1 MGVSFFRPWMSVNRG
16 GWELQTLLTKVSLTT
31 FNSRFISVVLR
42 AYGLRSNGSG
52 ATHHQTENPIIAQ
65 RANTNRM
72 SLQYEY
78 TIASDSLKVLI
89 REVSRFISEKPIL
102 LSGERRRGVLSLTS
116 AIWKGSC
123 PRFAK

>member
-1 MGVSFFRPWMSVNRG
+1 M
-16 GWELQTLLTKVSLTT
+16 
-31 FNSRFISVVLR
+31 VLR
-42 AYGLRSNGSG
+42 ASGFRSNGSG

-102 LSGERRRGVLSLTS
+102 LSGERSASVSGTEATRGPATQPSRS
-116 AIWKGSC
+116 GAGR
-123 PRFAK
+123 P

>member
-1 MGVSFFRPWMSVNRG
+1 M
-16 GWELQTLLTKVSLTT
+16 
-31 FNSRFISVVLR
+31 VLR

-123 PRFAK
+123 PRFAE